1 MARAARAVRVALVRV
16 ALVCAAL
23 CLARGSQELFSSL
36 TSADASGGGVLI
48 TAGVE
53 DDVSGVAAVD
63 LEYTFAFTQS
73 PEAATEG
80 EDAVTLRR
88 LSMLPVPELAGGWR
102 ATIPV
107 DDPDLGR
114 LRDGSLVRYAVV
126 ARDARGGELARRPSS
141 VDAGGQRVYRGHVV
155 GYAAIANASKLP
167 AVRAP
172 SVMPRPA
179 SLAYLC
185 RAFPQVFWYTDD
197 VEASKGDTP
206 TPGSLAFAPMDAS
219 GAAAGELRYYDQVEV
234 HRMGSG
240 RHDGSVKQLN
250 AAMKS
255 REWPKHKFEVEF
267 TGKRA
272 HLWAG
277 APQPKRI
284 SLRSMF
290 KESGPVSYMREA
302 LALRLMN
309 DIGVA
314 SQRAAHVR
322 LFLNGEFYGLYLL
335 ADEIDSTWLER
346 QRWPAD
352 TILLKAQ
359 HWKVR
364 ADALR
369 STSQSADA
377 PAVLQ
382 PASPRPPPGVSADA
396 A

>member
-1 MARAARAVRVALVRV
+1 
-16 ALVCAAL
+16 
-23 CLARGSQELFSSL
+23 
-36 TSADASGGGVLI
+36 
-48 TAGVE
+48 
-53 DDVSGVAAVD
+53 
-63 LEYTFAFTQS
+63 
-73 PEAATEG
+73 
-80 EDAVTLRR
+80 
-88 LSMLPVPELAGGWR
+88 
-102 ATIPV
+102 
-107 DDPDLGR
+107 
-114 LRDGSLVRYAVV
+114 
-126 ARDARGGELARRPSS
+126 
-141 VDAGGQRVYRGHVV
+141 
-155 GYAAIANASKLP
+155 
-167 AVRAP
+167 
-172 SVMPRPA
+172 
-179 SLAYLC
+179 
-185 RAFPQVFWYTDD
+185 VFWYTDD

-206 TPGSLAFAPMDAS
+206 TPGSLAFAPMDAN

-255 REWPKHKFEVEF
+255 REWPKRKFEIEF

-284 SLRSMF
+284 SLRSNF
-290 KESGPVSYMREA
+290 KESGPVTYMREA

-359 HWKVR
+359 HWKVCAWR
-364 ADALR
+364 AR
-369 STSQSADA
+369 SLPQCADA

-382 PASPRPPPGVSADA
+382 PASPGPPPGVSADA
-396 A
+396 AGSAVQSRPRTRQRGGLPAGVSEDSAEGALTGDRVLWHVLTSSTQPVDKWDRSSDGLINSFALSLEQVANRVYYYGANDSFVRAFWSQRVDLPQARALVLYAVRVVPDAERRWSRRWRRRR